1 MKRPVLASALCVLA
15 LVAAACSS
23 GSSGISGESPTQIL
37 AAVKQALGSASSVKV
52 TGRIQQS
59 GMVGAFAIT
68 TFSKGDFEG
77 TVNQGTGAVKLIRIG
92 NTDYLNATK
101 SFYVAD
107 GAPAAAAQLLAG
119 KWVYGTNAQVGL
131 GSDFTLKTLSSQITN
146 PPGKVT
152 KGVTGTVNGQSAQ
165 ALHSSSGTLWV
176 ALTGPAY
183 PLEEV
188 KTGTGGGVVYFT
200 NWNLGTPPTAPA
212 GAQSLSAMESQL
224 S

>member
-107 GAPAAAAQLLAG
+107 GVPAAAAQLLAG
-119 KWVYGTNAQVGL
+119 KWVYGTNVKWGWAAT
-131 GSDFTLKTLSSQITN
+131 SPSRPCRRRSPTRRARSQ
-146 PPGKVT
+146 K
-152 KGVTGTVNGQSAQ
+152 
-165 ALHSSSGTLWV
+165 
-176 ALTGPAY
+176 
-183 PLEEV
+183 E
-188 KTGTGGGVVYFT
+188 
-200 NWNLGTPPTAPA
+200 
-212 GAQSLSAMESQL
+212 
-224 S
+224 